1 MGGSNEFVECLG
13 GVWQPRV
20 VLGQLSVI
28 FRSAM
33 SGRFNQS
40 IASQQW
46 WDKPASNQHHRYTKI
61 ADTL

>member
-20 VLGQLSVI
+20 VLGQLPGI

-40 IASQQW
+40 HPNNGGIN
-46 WDKPASNQHHRYTKI
+46 PPPTPP
-61 ADTL
+61 

>member
-13 GVWQPRV
+13 GGVV
-20 VLGQLSVI
+20 AEGVLGQLPGI

-46 WDKPASNQHHRYTKI
+46 WDKPASNPAMI
-61 ADTL
+61 AV

>member
-13 GVWQPRV
+13 GGVV
-20 VLGQLSVI
+20 DEGVLGQLPGI

-40 IASQQW
+40 H
-46 WDKPASNQHHRYTKI
+46 PNNGGTNPPP
-61 ADTL
+61 TPP